1 MAKTKVLRIISRLN
15 IGGVSIHCTMLSKY
29 LPQDKYESLLIHG
42 SLSESEGDMSYNL
55 KDEPLLFI
63 PELQRELNLKKDITA
78 FLAICRCIR
87 RFKPDII
94 HTHTAKAGI
103 LGRLAG
109 KLMGVKTIIH
119 TFHGNV
125 FQGYFSPRKTQF
137 FINLEKM
144 LALCSTKIIAISQLQ
159 KEELLN
165 FKITKESKLEIVKLG
180 FDFSNV
186 IPEKSYKTDF
196 RKRFNIEEN
205 DILVGIVGRLAPIK
219 NHEMF
224 VDIAEI
230 VLKSIK
236 TNIKFVIIGDGEVK
250 QNIEAY
256 IKEKGLQEYFIF
268 TGFTNNLKEIYSEI
282 DYITLTSKNEG
293 TPVAIIEAMANKKLI
308 FSTNV
313 GGISDFVDNNKT
325 GYYFGKDDVIG
336 FAAKLTE
343 VIKHHNTDRYNKI
356 KEDASKVAI
365 EQFSYKR
372 LVKDIDELY
381 SKLITR
387 GKK

>member
-1 MAKTKVLRIISRLN
+1 
-15 IGGVSIHCTMLSKY
+15 
-29 LPQDKYESLLIHG
+29 
-42 SLSESEGDMSYNL
+42 
-55 KDEPLLFI
+55 
-63 PELQRELNLKKDITA
+63 
-78 FLAICRCIR
+78 
-87 RFKPDII
+87 
-94 HTHTAKAGI
+94 
-103 LGRLAG
+103 
-109 KLMGVKTIIH
+109 MGVKTIIH